1 MTYQPPEH
9 IEIAKEI
16 IRLSGRLEKSG
27 DSLFK
32 FADEKALKEREYRQA
47 LAERILIRKAEGFPA
62 TLVGDLARGDV
73 AQLKYERDLSSDMLK
88 VSIEAVGALK
98 TVASML
104 QTVHKKYDNL

>member
-1 MTYQPPEH
+1 MEH

-16 IRLSGRLEKSG
+16 MRVSKRLEASG
-27 DSLFK
+27 DALF
-32 FADEKALKEREYRQA
+32 AAANEKATKEKEYRQA
-47 LAERILIRKAEGFPA
+47 LAQQILIRKAEKFPA

-73 AQLKYERDLSSDMLK
+73 AELKYERDLSADMFK
-88 VSIEAVGALK
+88 SSIVAVEALR